1 MSKRNT
7 DPIESEKIYQAMHEL
22 EALTRNYIDGVLKS
36 RDAAAAHARFL
47 MAILDSIGDGLIV
60 VDASKNILLAN
71 QAAIAIAGW
80 EIANLSMS
88 ELRSRYKRFKE
99 DGQTPLL
106 EDEEPL
112 FIALNEGRAVES
124 IGFVTSPHLPPEGI
138 WIRTIASPVKN
149 ENGEVIGGVTL
160 FQDITKS
167 VKLKK
172 QRDALAT
179 LITHD
184 LKNHLIAES
193 GVLEVLADELSD
205 EVDPEIK
212 DMLTEQVAG
221 NFKYLE
227 LASTLVELCRTEMLS
242 TKDHMSL
249 VAIPDLLNSAIDL
262 NKQHLTNTGVEVIL
276 NMEPNLPFVRGIFPA
291 LQQVFHNLVQNAI
304 FVSDEGETVT
314 INAKRKDGFI
324 EIEIADMGPG
334 IPEEKMKTLFDPS
347 TAATHVRT
355 SSSTGVG
362 LHLCRLLLDLHG
374 GKLTCASEVDHGT
387 SFFVDLPI

>member
-1 MSKRNT
+1 MSKRNIET
-7 DPIESEKIYQAMHEL
+7 KESEKIFQAMHEL
-22 EALTRNYIDGVLKS
+22 EALTRNYINGVLES
-36 RDAAAAHARFL
+36 RATAAAHARFL
-47 MAILDSIGDGLIV
+47 MAILDSVGDGLIV
-60 VDASKNILLAN
+60 VDANRKILLAN

-88 ELRSRYKRFKE
+88 ELRHRYKRFKE
-99 DGQTPLL
+99 DGKTPLL
-106 EDEEPL
+106 EDEEPI
-112 FIALNEGRAVES
+112 FIALTEGRAVES
-124 IGFVTSPHLPPEGI
+124 VGFVTSQHLPPEGI

-149 ENGEVIGGVTL
+149 ENGDVIGGVTL

-193 GVLEVLADELSD
+193 GILEVLVDELSD
-205 EVDPEIK
+205 AVDPEIK
-212 DMLTEQVAG
+212 DMLTEQVAS

-242 TKDHMSL
+242 TKDNMNL
-249 VAIPDLLNSAIDL
+249 IEIPDLLKSAIDL
-262 NKQHLTNTGVEVIL
+262 NTLHSANTGVEVVL
-276 NMEPNLPFVRGIFPA
+276 NIEPNLPAVRGIFPA

-304 FVSDEGETVT
+304 FVSDQGETVT
-314 INAKRKDGFI
+314 VTARRKDDFV
-324 EIEIADMGPG
+324 EIEIADKGPG
-334 IPEEKMKTLFDPS
+334 IPEDRLKTLFDPS

-374 GKLTCASEVDHGT
+374 GKLTCVSEVDQGT
-387 SFFVDLPI
+387 SFFVQLPI